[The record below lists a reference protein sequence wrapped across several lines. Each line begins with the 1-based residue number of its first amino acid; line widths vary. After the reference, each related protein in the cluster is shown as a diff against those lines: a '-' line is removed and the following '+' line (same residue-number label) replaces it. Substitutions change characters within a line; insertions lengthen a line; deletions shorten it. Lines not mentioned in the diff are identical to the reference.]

1 MHVGFR
7 VDSSSEIGLG
17 HVSRC
22 LALTNVLTS
31 HNIQVSFISNQLAE
45 HSIQLLEKLGIS
57 RFMLDNATS
66 KNQGQKLKTRSL
78 ALDAGDASQTKTI
91 AEDQAMDLLIVD
103 HYGANSEWFGNLRN
117 RTFRLASICDF
128 PASEGLDAVIDYG
141 FDASSEKHPLAK
153 TNQAQLLLGP
163 DFVLINPSSL
173 PERTAQPASKRRGEV
188 LVALGSGVSNSQLMS
203 VASSLSAIKIP
214 NTVRLIVPA
223 SKEKT
228 LEANGIE
235 FTVAPQS
242 LDKYFDQAVFCVTAG
257 GLTMYERLA
266 RGIPGFTLETAD
278 NQSMS
283 LDAARSQGITETMT
297 IAEAMQNG
305 KLIEKISKDIE
316 SIDYLTESVLLR
328 SKIDFFG
335 ALRTAYVLGLL
346 ENTAEPE
353 IRDINEADD
362 AILLRWA
369 NEEVT
374 RKNSFDRDFIDP
386 ESHLLWLGKQLAS
399 GNPFYIFHL
408 HGIPMGFVRM
418 ENDDEVLRLS
428 YGIDLNFRGKGFAK
442 QILKAA
448 LTRATLPKPLKA
460 RTSARNEASTKALIS
475 VGFKVITK
483 NEDTIELQYK
493 PSETFE

>member
-31 HNIQVSFISNQLAE
+31 HNYQVSFISNQLAE
-45 HSIQLLEKLGIS
+45 HSIQLLERLGIS
-57 RFMLDNATS
+57 RFMLDNSTS
-66 KNQGQKLKTRSL
+66 KNQGQKQKTRNL
-78 ALDAGDASQTKTI
+78 LLDVCDASQTKAI
-91 AEDQAMDLLIVD
+91 AEDQSMDLLIVD

-128 PASEGLDAVIDYG
+128 PAPAGLDAVIDYG
-141 FDASSEKHPLAK
+141 FDASFGKHPLAK

-173 PERTAQPASKRRGEV
+173 PVKTAQPASKRRGEV

-203 VASSLSAIKIP
+203 VASSLSAVKIP
-214 NTVRLIVPA
+214 NTVRLIVPT
-223 SKEKT
+223 SKEEA

-242 LDKYFDQAVFCVTAG
+242 LDRDFDQAIFCVTAG

-305 KLIEKISKDIE
+305 KLIEKISSGIK
-316 SIDYLTESVLLR
+316 SIDCLTESVRLR

-386 ESHLLWLGKQLAS
+386 ESHVRWLGKQLAS

-418 ENDDEVLRLS
+418 ENDDEGLRLS
-428 YGIDLNFRGKGFAK
+428 YGLDLNFRGKGFAK
-442 QILKAA
+442 QILNAA
-448 LTRATLPKPLKA
+448 LTRANPSKPLKA
-460 RTSARNEASTKALIS
+460 RTSARNMASEKALIS
-475 VGFKVITK
+475 VGFRVITRS
-483 NEDTIELQYK
+483 EETIELQYK
-493 PSETFE
+493 PLETFE